1 MVQLVDPIEHPRSSA
16 GGRGFAGCRLSLLV
30 IALTGCFL
38 CSSVANATDLAR
50 SPLQLAQAIDRGE
63 ALPGLPL
70 PPRTGGGPSP
80 GLPEARPGPLPQPNL
95 TLPSSPPSEAAPP
108 LSQGPRFILRDV
120 NIVDN
125 TVLDGALIRG
135 IVDPYLGK
143 PVTTA
148 DLEEIRRQFT
158 LLYINHGYIN
168 SGVIIPDQ
176 NVTNGVVTF
185 RFVEGRVTDIE
196 VSGTDHFDP
205 EYFRSRLARGIE
217 PPFNVGNLAS
227 EQQILLQDPLVRR
240 LNLELL
246 PGLEPGEAR
255 LHADVGEAN
264 RYSLNAQIADD
275 QVPTV
280 GSVRGQLQGSMANIL
295 GFGDILSAEYGRSQG
310 LNDGYVAYSVPIAS
324 DDTRVSVRYD
334 KNGVVVITPELSA
347 LNVTS
352 TFSSVGLGLS
362 RPIYRTPEA
371 TFSLGASL
379 ERREQQS
386 FLLGMPFP
394 FTPGAEPNGK
404 TIVTPLRLYQ
414 DWLDRDAE
422 HAFAARSTFSVGL
435 PTLGATTTSSPAI
448 GTPTSN
454 YFFWLGQAQ
463 YVRRVYED
471 WEVFARS
478 DLQLANRSLFQIE
491 QIAFGGLGSVRGYRT
506 YLTVTDDGFLRGR
519 HRSRAEEGQ
528 QDPHSEESNP
538 GAIMYSEEQAL
549 KGHDLYNEHCASCHG
564 GALEG
569 QGSLPLS
576 GDTFRARWAD
586 DHHSVDDLFY
596 IIRTLM
602 PYGQPATLSKQEYI
616 DVIAYI
622 LMVNGYPAGT
632 QPLPPDPRI
641 LKQITIKAQRP

>member
-1 MVQLVDPIEHPRSSA
+1 MDRLVDPVEHPQLSPHGRVLA
-16 GGRGFAGCRLSLLV
+16 GRQLSFAVATLTACLLP
-30 IALTGCFL
+30 L
-38 CSSVANATDLAR
+38 CVAKATDLAQ
-50 SPLQLAQAIDRGE
+50 SPLQVTQAIDRGG
-63 ALPGLPL
+63 ALPGFPV
-70 PPRTGGGPSP
+70 PPGTGGGPSSA
-80 GLPEARPGPLPQPNL
+80 LPEIRPSPPPQPNL
-95 TLPSSPPSEAAPP
+95 TLPGPPPTEAVPP
-108 LSQGPRFILRDV
+108 LSQGPRFVLRGV
-120 NIVDN
+120 EIVGN
-125 TVLDGALIRG
+125 TVLDEASIRG
-135 IVDPYLGK
+135 VVDPYLAK
-143 PVTTA
+143 PVTTS
-148 DLEEIRRQFT
+148 DLEEIRREFT
-158 LLYINHGYIN
+158 LLYINRGYIN

-185 RFVEGRVTDIE
+185 RFVEGRVIDIE

-217 PPFNVGNLAS
+217 PPFNVGNLAT

-255 LHADVGEAN
+255 LHADVGEGN

-310 LNDGYVAYSVPIAS
+310 LNDGYVAYSVPIDS
-324 DDTRVSVRYD
+324 DDTRVSLRYD

-352 TFSSVGLGLS
+352 TFSSVGVGLS
-362 RPIYRTPEA
+362 RPMYRTPEA

-422 HAFAARSTFSVGL
+422 HAFAARSTFSFGL
-435 PTLGATTTSSPAI
+435 QTLGATTMSAPPV

-478 DLQLANRSLFQIE
+478 DLQLANRSLFQME

-506 YLTVTDDGFLRGR
+506 YLTVTDDGFLGSAELRIPVGR
-519 HRSRAEEGQ
+519 VR
-528 QDPHSEESNP
+528 
-538 GAIMYSEEQAL
+538 
-549 KGHDLYNEHCASCHG
+549 
-564 GALEG
+564 
-569 QGSLPLS
+569 LPYV
-576 GDTFRARWAD
+576 AD
-586 DHHSVDDLFY
+586 S
-596 IIRTLM
+596 
-602 PYGQPATLSKQEYI
+602 
-616 DVIAYI
+616 DV
-622 LMVNGYPAGT
+622 AGT
-632 QPLPPDPRI
+632 V
-641 LKQITIKAQRP
+641 QIVPFYDYARAWNVDRPTPYPQQISGVGAGVRWNIGSGLTAEFYYGKALRHVPVGNSIEDRGIYFRVTSTLF

>member
-1 MVQLVDPIEHPRSSA
+1 MDRLVDPVERPQPGTLSRAQA
-16 GGRGFAGCRLSLLV
+16 GRQLSLAV
-30 IALTGCFL
+30 ATLTVCL
-38 CSSVANATDLAR
+38 RCVCVASATDLAE

-80 GLPEARPGPLPQPNL
+80 GLPEIRPNPAPQPNL
-95 TLPSSPPSEAAPP
+95 TLPSPPPTEAAPP

-120 NIVDN
+120 EIQGN
-125 TVLDGALIRG
+125 TVLDEPSIRG
-135 IVDPYLGK
+135 VVDPYLGK
-143 PVTTA
+143 PVTTT
-148 DLEEIRRQFT
+148 DLEEIRRQLT
-158 LLYINHGYIN
+158 LLYINRGYIN

-217 PPFNVGNLAS
+217 PPFNVGNLGS
-227 EQQILLQDPLVRR
+227 EQQILLQDPLIRR

-255 LHADVGEAN
+255 LHADVLEEN
-264 RYSLNAQIADD
+264 RFSLNAQIADD

-295 GFGDILSAEYGRSQG
+295 GFGDILSAQYGRSQG

-334 KNGVVVITPELSA
+334 KNGVVVVTPELSA

-352 TFSSVGLGLS
+352 TFSSIGVGLS
-362 RPIYRTPEA
+362 RPIYRTPEQA
-371 TFSLGASL
+371 LTLGVSL

-386 FLLGMPFP
+386 FLLGMPFA

-448 GTPTSN
+448 GTPTGN

-463 YVRRVYED
+463 YVRRIYED
-471 WEVFARS
+471 WEIFARS
-478 DLQLANRSLFQIE
+478 DLQLANRPLFQME

-506 YLTVTDDGFLRGR
+506 YLTVTDDGFLGSAELRIPVGR
-519 HRSRAEEGQ
+519 VR
-528 QDPHSEESNP
+528 
-538 GAIMYSEEQAL
+538 
-549 KGHDLYNEHCASCHG
+549 
-564 GALEG
+564 
-569 QGSLPLS
+569 LPYL
-576 GDTFRARWAD
+576 AD
-586 DHHSVDDLFY
+586 S
-596 IIRTLM
+596 
-602 PYGQPATLSKQEYI
+602 
-616 DVIAYI
+616 DV
-622 LMVNGYPAGT
+622 AGT
-632 QPLPPDPRI
+632 V
-641 LKQITIKAQRP
+641 QIVPFYDYARAWNVDRPTPYPQQISGVGAGVRWNLGSGLTAEFYYGKALRHVPIGNSIEDRGIYFRVTSTLF